1 MVAMALPSVAP
12 LWWAWL
18 RGGTAAG
25 LAAAALSGP
34 VFVATVCL
42 IVAVGKQAALPRT
55 PLGIHP
61 AYSALGVRKWVGVA
75 DKLLEHSL
83 LFTNSLYATL
93 YTVPWLRL
101 LGARVG
107 RSAEAST
114 VSHIDPDLLTP
125 GSPAECVFSVGRRPC
140 HSPRRNWAPA
150 FNASRHAAAQH
161 QARFFSLF
169 FIYQDLPGLPMA
181 LRLSGRLTVLPTS

>member
-1 MVAMALPSVAP
+1 MEALVGEFVGRDIVPQV
-12 LWWAWL
+12 
-18 RGGTAAG
+18 AG
-25 LAAAALSGP
+25 LA
-34 VFVATVCL
+34 
-42 IVAVGKQAALPRT
+42 PRT

-61 AYSALGVRKWVGVA
+61 ACSALGVRKWVGVA

-83 LFTNSLYATL
+83 LFTNSLFTNSLYATL

-114 VSHIDPDLLTP
+114 VSDIDPDLLTP

-161 QARFFSLF
+161 QARFFSRVGDWRGGF
-169 FIYQDLPGLPMA
+169 RPVSSPRRFKPCVRFSRT
-181 LRLSGRLTVLPTS
+181 RLS